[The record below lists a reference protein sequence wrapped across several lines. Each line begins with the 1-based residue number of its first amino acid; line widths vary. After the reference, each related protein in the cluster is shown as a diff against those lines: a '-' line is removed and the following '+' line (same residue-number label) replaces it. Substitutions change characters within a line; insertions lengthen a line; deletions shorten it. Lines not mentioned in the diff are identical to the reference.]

1 MKKQFCLNK
10 ILFFALFSTLI
21 VSKPYKGGE
30 LRTEDS
36 FRYGRF
42 EVRMKSALG
51 NGVVSSFFTYNDFW
65 EDGLDNSYWNE
76 IDFEWLGNHNDKVQT
91 NLIIQNEW
99 DLPEL
104 IDMNTSPHDDF
115 HIYAIEWTPTHVK
128 FFIDD
133 QLFRS
138 VDNFYADSLYYHQK
152 LMMNI
157 WQPTYDDWV
166 GEFDSN
172 ILPIYAFYDWVKYY
186 AYVPNSGNA
195 GTDNNYILLWTD
207 NFDYYDASRWDLSL
221 IHI

>member
-42 EVRMKSALG
+42 EVRMKSAFG

-76 IDFEWLGNHNDKVQT
+76 IDFEWLGNYNDKVQT

-99 DLPEL
+99 DFPEL

-115 HIYAIEWTPTHVK
+115 HT
-128 FFIDD
+128 
-133 QLFRS
+133 
-138 VDNFYADSLYYHQK
+138 
-152 LMMNI
+152 
-157 WQPTYDDWV
+157 
-166 GEFDSN
+166 
-172 ILPIYAFYDWVKYY
+172 
-186 AYVPNSGNA
+186 
-195 GTDNNYILLWTD
+195 
-207 NFDYYDASRWDLSL
+207 
-221 IHI
+221 